1 MFFEAIAV
9 IEPKLC
15 FNHWKVLYKLCV
27 FYVDRISKMTT
38 TAGQSHSFYIGPI
51 GSFYNQVNDTGS

>member
-1 MFFEAIAV
+1 MIKDLLGSSMNKDQRLFEAIAV

-38 TAGQSHSFYIGPI
+38 TAGQSHSF
-51 GSFYNQVNDTGS
+51 

>member
-1 MFFEAIAV
+1 MGKIQKYVLEAIAV

-27 FYVDRISKMTT
+27 FYVDRISKNKGLYLEQYDTIKV
-38 TAGQSHSFYIGPI
+38 YIGSSMI
-51 GSFYNQVNDTGS
+51 Q